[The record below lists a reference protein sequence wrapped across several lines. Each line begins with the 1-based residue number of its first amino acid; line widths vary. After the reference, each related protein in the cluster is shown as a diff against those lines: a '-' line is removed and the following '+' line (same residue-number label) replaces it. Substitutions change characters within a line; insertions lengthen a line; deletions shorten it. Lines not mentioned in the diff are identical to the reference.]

1 MQQLT
6 LQFEGYADEM
16 RQPKT
21 QGTATQCRK
30 GDFYEAFQN
39 FFHGLVKSVTKPS
52 RKISI
57 KAWLQCENRTFSE
70 FSGVSLSN
78 LQALQGTAAVAFGF
92 TIMFLSV
99 VIGG

>member
-16 RQPKT
+16 RQPET
-21 QGTATQCRK
+21 QGTATQCQT
-30 GDFYEAFQN
+30 GEFYKAIQHFFQ
-39 FFHGLVKSVTKPS
+39 GLAKSVTKPS
-52 RKISI
+52 SKISI
-57 KAWLQCENRTFSE
+57 EAWLQCENRTFSDL
-70 FSGVSLSN
+70 SGVSLSN

-92 TIMFLSV
+92 SIMFLSV